1 MPDLPSAIRLY
12 RGLSIYRV
20 ANSPNWMVR
29 VWDRKRKRYLVK
41 STGQSS
47 SIIAREMAQELAL
60 SLLKAEVP
68 VEVEFRFRSFAQ
80 KLLRKSKV
88 QAENGERS
96 RQYVKTMS
104 WAILN
109 ADWGLMDYFGEKD
122 VREVRTHTWQEY
134 LNWLHGKRPDLS
146 ASTRNTLSATFRN
159 VMKIAQDEGMIGDVP
174 QTPRSK
180 LKDNPRPFFRF
191 APLVS
196 EEADAYQKLLV
207 AAKAMRGE
215 VIRGVPVTEELYDL
229 ILFVVHSFLRPISSE
244 LYALR
249 HGDVTVADDPRRLVL
264 TIRDGKTGYRA
275 SNTMPAAVSVYERIC
290 ARSPDRTD
298 GTYLFLPDYE
308 NRTTA
313 GKIVQRQ
320 FSALL
325 KQAELEIDP
334 FTGKSHTLYSL
345 RHTAICMRIIKS
357 HGKVNIF
364 NLAKN
369 AGTSVDQIE
378 RFYAKFLPLSK
389 EMALNLQ
396 SFG

>member
-122 VREVRTHTWQEY
+122 VREVRTHT
-134 LNWLHGKRPDLS
+134 
-146 ASTRNTLSATFRN
+146 
-159 VMKIAQDEGMIGDVP
+159 
-174 QTPRSK
+174 
-180 LKDNPRPFFRF
+180 
-191 APLVS
+191 
-196 EEADAYQKLLV
+196 
-207 AAKAMRGE
+207 
-215 VIRGVPVTEELYDL
+215 
-229 ILFVVHSFLRPISSE
+229 
-244 LYALR
+244 
-249 HGDVTVADDPRRLVL
+249 
-264 TIRDGKTGYRA
+264 
-275 SNTMPAAVSVYERIC
+275 
-290 ARSPDRTD
+290 
-298 GTYLFLPDYE
+298 
-308 NRTTA
+308 
-313 GKIVQRQ
+313 
-320 FSALL
+320 
-325 KQAELEIDP
+325 
-334 FTGKSHTLYSL
+334 
-345 RHTAICMRIIKS
+345 
-357 HGKVNIF
+357 
-364 NLAKN
+364 
-369 AGTSVDQIE
+369 
-378 RFYAKFLPLSK
+378 
-389 EMALNLQ
+389 
-396 SFG
+396 